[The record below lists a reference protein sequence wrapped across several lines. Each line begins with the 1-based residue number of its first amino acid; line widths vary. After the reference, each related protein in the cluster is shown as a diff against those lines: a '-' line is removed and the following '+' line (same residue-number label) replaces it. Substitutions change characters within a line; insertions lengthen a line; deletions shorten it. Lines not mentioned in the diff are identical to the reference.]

1 MIKVSQ
7 HFGIMY
13 ALLVIGQAVLCNY
26 AALSPYI
33 TLSMLPA
40 MILCLPTSLSTAACM
55 LIAFASGL
63 AVDWMSEG
71 IIGLNAAALVPAALL
86 RRWIIKIFMGEDLIT
101 RGDRFTFKK
110 NGAGKISAAA
120 VTVLAIYLAL
130 YIFLDGAGTRPAWFN
145 MTRFGISMACNLIL
159 SYIVINILSPDDRK

>member
-1 MIKVSQ
+1 MIRESQ

-26 AALSPYI
+26 AALGPYI

-40 MILCLPTSLSTAACM
+40 MVLCIPTSLSTISCM

-71 IIGLNAAALVPAALL
+71 IIGLNAAAIVPVALL
-86 RRWIIKIFMGEDLIT
+86 RNWIIKIFMGEVHHI
-101 RGDRFTFKK
+101 
-110 NGAGKISAAA
+110 
-120 VTVLAIYLAL
+120 
-130 YIFLDGAGTRPAWFN
+130 
-145 MTRFGISMACNLIL
+145 LIL
-159 SYIVINILSPDDRK
+159 EPFIRIYGGEEMDILKEKNRFCKK